1 MTSIVSIAEI
11 VPDLQFG
18 GFMGYTT
25 GVGIGRVEARVN
37 KSTQREADWRRGSL
51 AKGFPAEIA
60 GSQPSS
66 RLG

>member
-1 MTSIVSIAEI
+1 
-11 VPDLQFG
+11 
-18 GFMGYTT
+18 MGYTT